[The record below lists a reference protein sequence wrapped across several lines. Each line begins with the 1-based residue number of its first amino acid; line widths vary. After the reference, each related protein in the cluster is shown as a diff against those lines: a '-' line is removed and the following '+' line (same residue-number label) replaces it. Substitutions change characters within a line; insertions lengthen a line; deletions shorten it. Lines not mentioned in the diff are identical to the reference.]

1 MQLVI
6 NTYGAYLHKKG
17 DCFEVKLED
26 RKVEVPAIKVDSIL
40 ISTSAMVST
49 DAIQFAVENNIDIVF
64 LDRYGDPFGRIWHS
78 RLGSTALIR
87 RRQLEA
93 SDNATGTRL
102 VKEWGTR
109 KLGNQ
114 VTLLKKLKH
123 TRPDHASFL
132 QERIDAMERHINDL
146 LTEDESIDQ
155 TRNRIMGIEG
165 ATARLYW
172 EAVSSIMPAEWS
184 FNGRSRQPA
193 RDPFNATLNYAYGV
207 LYSVIEKSCII
218 AGLDPYVG
226 ILHTDN
232 YNKKSFVFDAIEPY
246 RVHADE
252 TVVFLFTKRQ
262 VRPDFFENAEYGCT
276 LQKPGKEVLVKAL
289 NDCLDSEENHKG
301 RRMQVRNI
309 IQAQLHETANRLL
322 EGS

>member
-26 RKVEVPAIKVDSIL
+26 RKVEIPASKVDGIL

-49 DAIQFAVENNIDIVF
+49 DAIQYAIENNIDIVF
-64 LDRYGDPFGRIWHS
+64 LDRYGDPYGRIWHS
-78 RLGSTALIR
+78 KMGSTALIR

-93 SDNATGTRL
+93 SDSDTGTRL

-109 KLGNQ
+109 KLRNQ
-114 VTLLKKLKH
+114 VNLLKKLKH
-123 TRPDHASFL
+123 TRPEHAAFL
-132 QERIDAMERHINDL
+132 QIRIDAMERYIEELLAGDENIN
-146 LTEDESIDQ
+146 Q
-155 TRNRIMGIEG
+155 TRNKIMGVEG
-165 ATARLYW
+165 ATAKLYW
-172 EAVSSIMPAEWS
+172 EAISEIMPAEWS

-193 RDPFNATLNYAYGV
+193 QDPFNATLNYAYGV

-246 RVHADE
+246 RVYADE
-252 TVVFLFTKRQ
+252 TVVFLFTRRQ
-262 VRPDFFENAEYGCT
+262 ARPDFFENAEYGCT
-276 LQKPGKEVLVKAL
+276 LQKPGKEALVKAL
-289 NDCLDSEENHKG
+289 NECLDSEETHRG
-301 RRMQVRNI
+301 RKMQVRNI
-309 IQAQLHETANRLL
+309 IQAELHETANRLL
-322 EGS
+322 EGY